1 VSYKSVFVS
10 IAKPRCRFRLIP
22 GDLHAISSFRTVL
35 SSRHASKGA
44 EGAGG
49 SLEPVAAWAKIG
61 LFHMFS
67 FSIIHV
73 AHAFFKL
80 FNVLF
85 RNINEGSCPVEHT

>member
-1 VSYKSVFVS
+1 MSYKSVFVS
-10 IAKPRCRFRLIP
+10 IAKPRCRFRL
-22 GDLHAISSFRTVL
+22 ISSFRTVL

-49 SLEPVAAWAKIG
+49 LLESVAAWAKIG

-73 AHAFFKL
+73 AHVFFKL
-80 FNVLF
+80 LNVLF
-85 RNINEGSCPVEHT
+85 RNINEGSCPVEHI